1 MTHRG
6 DTPKRGRRGFF
17 AVALRIARA
26 DLLARRGQTALTALA
41 IFAAA
46 TALVVTLALRA
57 GIDDPFADA
66 QRATR
71 GADVGITGATLT
83 PDQIAKLTNRPGVIA
98 GDTRPPPARSRSRPT
113 PPGVTAAAPRP
124 AAFATMPLARGPV
137 EMRVEG
143 LPTLTA
149 RVDVPHV
156 TAGRRPAA
164 ANEVLL
170 ERSFA
175 RETGLKPG
183 DTIHLDARAAGQD
196 QTLRVA
202 GLAVTTEQAT
212 FPRWDPALA
221 WAPAATVRALGTG
234 TRVAVR
240 LEDPETA
247 AAYIAQAQ
255 NELTG
260 VAITDWHDV
269 RETITDQTNTNTII
283 IGVNTLLALIAA
295 GFTVATVISGRVL
308 AQRREIGLLKAIGL
322 TPAGVVA
329 TLVGEYLLIALAA
342 GLLGLIAGAAIAP
355 LLREPRASLLAT
367 PTPSAL
373 APAPLIGAL
382 ALILVAV
389 AICTAIPAIRAG
401 RLNTVEAL
409 AIGRAS
415 SRGTASRA
423 ARAAAAL
430 RLPATVRLGVKD
442 AFAGHARAIL
452 SVAALAMMVITLVAA
467 LSMEATYN
475 KVIGDPALRAK
486 PWDVLVEPGELT
498 TEQALAAVRREPAT
512 HVTTIAGLRATAP
525 NGHELEVRTLGTGFQ
540 DFRYAV
546 PDGRMIERPG
556 EAIVGRGVLDT
567 QHLKVGDMLDLKAG
581 GTPVRVRIVGRHVE
595 PDNDGEIAII
605 SASTLPPAVR
615 GRLGGAEVIAK
626 LKPGTDGRAVQHRLQ
641 AEHLSAE
648 LVSDE
653 VRQERADVRPIVY
666 GSSALLV
673 AVGLVNLLTTLLLVT
688 RERSRDYGIFKAVG
702 LTPRGVLAVVNAG
715 GAVLG
720 LIAIVVGIPT
730 GILIFRALMT
740 AMSPSEGTDIVG
752 TPGVFAL
759 ALTVPIVLAVTALA
773 SLLPARR
780 AARTSAAVVLRAE

>member
-1 MTHRG
+1 MARRG
-6 DTPKRGRRGFF
+6 DNAEGRVRNWRRGILSGY
-17 AVALRIARA
+17 LRIARA

-83 PDQIAKLTNRPGVIA
+83 PDQIAKLTQRPEVKA
-98 GDTRPPPARSRSRPT
+98 STT
-113 PPGVTAAAPRP
+113 RP
-124 AAFATMPLARGPV
+124 AAFATTPLARGPV

-143 LPTLTA
+143 LPATTA
-149 RVDVPHV
+149 RVDVPHI
-156 TAGRRPAA
+156 TGGRRPAA

-255 NELTG
+255 NELKG
-260 VAITDWHDV
+260 VSLTDWHDV

-308 AQRREIGLLKAIGL
+308 AQRREIGLLKASAL

-355 LLREPRASLLAT
+355 LLLEPMANLLAT

-415 SRGTASRA
+415 SRGKASRA

-452 SVAALAMMVITLVAA
+452 SVAALGMMVITLVAG
-467 LSMEATYN
+467 LSMEATYS

-486 PWDVLVEPGELT
+486 PWDIRVDPGELST
-498 TEQALAAVRREPAT
+498 DQALAAVRKEPT
-512 HVTTIAGLRATAP
+512 TDVTTIAGVRATVP
-525 NGHELEVRTLGTGFQ
+525 DGHELQVRALGAGFQ
-540 DFRYAV
+540 AFRYAV
-546 PDGRMIERPG
+546 PDGRRLSRAG

-567 QHLKVGDMLDLKAG
+567 LHLKVGDMLKLRVG
-581 GTPVRVRIVGRHVE
+581 GTPLPVRTAGRHVD

-605 SASTLPPAVR
+605 SASSLPPAVR
-615 GRLGGAEVIAK
+615 GQLGGAEVIAK
-626 LKPGTDGRAVQHRLQ
+626 FKPGTDGRAVRHRLQ

-653 VRQERADVRPIVY
+653 VRQERAHVRPIVY

-673 AVGLVNLLTTLLLVT
+673 GL
-688 RERSRDYGIFKAVG
+688 
-702 LTPRGVLAVVNAG
+702 GV
-715 GAVLG
+715 
-720 LIAIVVGIPT
+720 PEP
-730 GILIFRALMT
+730 
-740 AMSPSEGTDIVG
+740 SP
-752 TPGVFAL
+752 P
-759 ALTVPIVLAVTALA
+759 P
-773 SLLPARR
+773 PA
-780 AARTSAAVVLRAE
+780 

>member
-1 MTHRG
+1 MSAYWR
-6 DTPKRGRRGFF
+6 
-17 AVALRIARA
+17 VARA
-26 DLLARRGQTALTALA
+26 DLLARKGQTALTALA
-41 IFAAA
+41 IFAAS

-66 QRATR
+66 QSATR
-71 GADVGITGATLT
+71 GADVGITRGKLT
-83 PDQIAKLTNRPGVIA
+83 QDQIAKLTQRPDVEA
-98 GDTRPPPARSRSRPT
+98 SDTRPVAY
-113 PPGVTAAAPRP
+113 
-124 AAFATMPLARGPV
+124 ATTPLARGPV

-143 LPTLTA
+143 LPAANAQL
-149 RVDVPHV
+149 DVPHV
-156 TAGRRPAA
+156 TDGRRPNAPG
-164 ANEVLL
+164 EVLL

-183 DTIHLDARAAGQD
+183 DTIRLDARQNAQD
-196 QTLRVA
+196 QQLKVS
-202 GLAVTTEQAT
+202 GLAVTTEQAN

-221 WAPAATVRALGTG
+221 WAPDAAVTALGTG
-234 TRVAVR
+234 SRVAVR
-240 LEDPETA
+240 LKDPEQA
-247 AAYIAQAQ
+247 QNYIAEAQ
-255 NELTG
+255 NELSG

-269 RETITDQTNTNTII
+269 RDTITDQTNTNTII

-308 AQRREIGLLKAIGL
+308 AQRREIGLLKAIGV
-322 TPAGVVA
+322 TPKGVVA
-329 TLVGEYLLIALAA
+329 TLVGEYLLVALAA

-355 LLREPRASLLAT
+355 LLLRPMANLLAT
-367 PTPSAL
+367 PTPSAF
-373 APAPLIGAL
+373 APGPLVGAL
-382 ALILVAV
+382 VLILIAV
-389 AICTAIPAIRAG
+389 ALCTAIPAIRAG

-415 SRGTASRA
+415 TRGKASKA

-452 SVAALAMMVITLVAA
+452 SVAALGMMVITLVAA
-467 LSMEATYN
+467 LSMEATYD

-486 PWDVLVEPGELT
+486 PWDIRVEPGELST
-498 TEQALAAVRREPAT
+498 TEALAAVEREPVS

-525 NGHELEVRTLGTGFQ
+525 NGHDLQVRTLGAGFQ
-540 DFRYAV
+540 NFRYAV
-546 PDGRMIERPG
+546 PDGRMFARPG

-567 QHLKVGDMLDLKAG
+567 LHLKVGDTLNLKVG
-581 GTPVRVRIVGRHVE
+581 GTPLPVKIVGRHVE

-605 SASTLPPAVR
+605 SESTLPPALR
-615 GRLGGAEVIAK
+615 SQIQGAEVIAQFR
-626 LKPGTDGRAVQHRLQ
+626 PGADQRAIQHRLQ
-641 AEHLSAE
+641 AAHLNGE

-653 VRQERADVRPIVY
+653 VRQERADVRPIVF
-666 GSSALLV
+666 GSSLLLV

-702 LTPRGVLAVVNAG
+702 LTPRGVLAVVNSG

-720 LIAIVVGIPT
+720 LIAIVVGIPA
-730 GILIFRALMT
+730 GILIFRALMA

-759 ALTVPIVLAVTALA
+759 ALIVPVVLAVTALA
-773 SLLPARR
+773 SSLPARR
-780 AARTSAAVVLRAE
+780 AARTSAAIVLRAE

>member
-1 MTHRG
+1 MARRG
-6 DTPKRGRRGFF
+6 DNAEGRVRNWRRGILSGY
-17 AVALRIARA
+17 LRIARA

-83 PDQIAKLTNRPGVIA
+83 PDQIAKLT
-98 GDTRPPPARSRSRPT
+98 SR
-113 PPGVTAAAPRP
+113 PGVTASDTRP
-124 AAFATMPLARGPV
+124 AAFATTPLARGPA
-137 EMRVEG
+137 ELRIEG
-143 LPTLTA
+143 LPAPTVP
-149 RVDVPHV
+149 VDVPHV
-156 TAGRRPAA
+156 TDGRRPSA

-234 TRVAVR
+234 PRVAAR
-240 LEDPETA
+240 LEDREPA

-269 RETITDQTNTNTII
+269 RETITDQTNTNTVI

-322 TPAGVVA
+322 TPRGVVA
-329 TLVGEYLLIALAA
+329 TLVGEYLLVALAA
-342 GLLGLIAGAAIAP
+342 GVLALVAGAAIAP
-355 LLREPRASLLAT
+355 LLLKPMANLLAT

-373 APAPLIGAL
+373 APGPLVASL

-486 PWDVLVEPGELT
+486 PSDVLVEPREVT

-615 GRLGGAEVIAK
+615 GRLGGAEAIAK

-730 GILIFRALMT
+730 GILIFRTLMT

-759 ALTVPIVLAVTALA
+759 ALIVPIVLAVTALA

-780 AARTSAAVVLRAE
+780 AARTSAAVGLRAE